1 MGLPPKTPDNSSVP
15 SSKGRKPLLSAA
27 VIEKNVVLNDIES
40 IRGASL
46 AECDAVARKNG
57 TGG

>member
-1 MGLPPKTPDNSSVP
+1 
-15 SSKGRKPLLSAA
+15 LLSAA